1 MSGHGADGAKDGE
14 QQGGED
20 AEDGEDDEQLYEC
33 EAWSDPWGSA
43 SPRQS
48 LVHNVSPLNLKEIA
62 LLGVLQDELSA
73 WRGSPNPRGTGQS
86 AVG

>member
-1 MSGHGADGAKDGE
+1 VSGHGADGAEDGE

-48 LVHNVSPLNLKEIA
+48 LVHNVLRLNLKEIA
-62 LLGVLQDELSA
+62 LPGVLQNVLSA
-73 WRGSPNPRGTGQS
+73 
-86 AVG
+86 